1 MNLAK
6 LHEAISEHFHDR
18 ECLVYGDRRFSWGQF
33 TDRTRRLAT
42 LFRKHGLGVYR
53 ERSALENWESGQDH
67 IALLLHNC
75 NEYMEGLMGAYKCRA
90 VPFNVNYR
98 YQHEELLYL
107 LQNAQTRAV
116 VYHAR
121 FAPLLKSIKKQLP
134 EIKLWLQV
142 DDGSGQPL
150 LLGALDYERAL
161 LASRADPMDEKA
173 SGNDLFMIYTGG
185 TTGMPKGVLWRQQDI
200 FHALIASYLPDGI
213 TQDEVVEKAAS
224 RMARAKTGMALP
236 PFMHASGCCVAMGVW
251 FMGNTLLIQ
260 SSTERF
266 VAEEVVQEM
275 ESERV
280 ASIAIVGDAFA
291 EPLLSVLDKGEH
303 DLSALRLISSGG
315 AILSERNKQRFQQ
328 HLPQVIIY
336 DVLGS
341 SETGQQGMNISRD
354 QQVASSVDFHM
365 SDGGTIIDASMRK
378 VLTAGSDE
386 IGWMAQR
393 GHVALGYLNDPAK
406 TAKTFPVLDGVRYSV
421 PGDRAQINADGTVH
435 LLGRESVTINSGG
448 EKVFSEEVESVIKRL
463 EGVRD
468 AQVIGTPCERF
479 GQQVTALI
487 ARHDGSVLSVD
498 EIQKHCRAHLA
509 DYKMPRRVILLE
521 NIERTLT
528 GKPDYEWAGATALK
542 WQQNEF
548 KEVM

>member
-18 ECLVYGDRRFSWGQF
+18 ECLVYGERRFTWGQF
-33 TDRTRRLAT
+33 TVRTRRLAA
-42 LFRKHGLGVYR
+42 LFRRHGLGAHR
-53 ERSALENWESGQDH
+53 ERSELENWESGQDH
-67 IALLLHNC
+67 IALYLYNC

-98 YQHEELLYL
+98 YQCEELLYL
-107 LQNAQTRAV
+107 LQNAQTRAI

-121 FAPLLKSIKKQLP
+121 FAPLLGGIRTQLP

-142 DDGSGQPL
+142 DDGSGQAL
-150 LLGALDYERAL
+150 LPGAIDYERAL
-161 LASRADPMDEKA
+161 LASPAEPMDESA
-173 SGNDLFMIYTGG
+173 CGDDLFMIYTGG

-213 TQDEVVEKAAS
+213 VQEQVVELALE
-224 RMARAKTGMALP
+224 RRDRAKSGMALP

-266 VAEEVVQEM
+266 DAEEVVAEM
-275 ESERV
+275 ASERV

-291 EPLLSVLDKGEH
+291 EPLLAVLERGEH
-303 DLSALRLISSGG
+303 GLGSLRLVSSGG
-315 AILSERNKQRFQQ
+315 AILSEKNKQRFQQ
-328 HLPQVIIY
+328 HLPRVIIY

-354 QQVASSVDFHM
+354 RQVASSVDFQM
-365 SDGGTIIDASMRK
+365 SDGSAVIDANMNMT
-378 VLTAGSDE
+378 LEPGSDE

-393 GHVALGYLNDPAK
+393 GHVALGYLNDPVK
-406 TAKTFPVLDGVRYSV
+406 TAKTFPVVEGVRYSV
-421 PGDRAQINADGTVH
+421 PGDRARINTDGGFH

-463 EGVRD
+463 PGVRD
-468 AQVIGTPCERF
+468 AHVIGTPCDRF

-487 ARHDGSVLSVD
+487 ASSQACELTAEEV
-498 EIQKHCRAHLA
+498 QQHCRRHLSE
-509 DYKMPRRVILLE
+509 YKMPRRVLLVE
-521 NIERTLT
+521 KIERTLT
-528 GKPDYEWAGATALK
+528 GKPDYEWAQRTASDLLVAG
-542 WQQNEF
+542 Q
-548 KEVM
+548 

>member
-6 LHEAISEHFHDR
+6 LHEAISEHFYER

-42 LFRKHGLGVYR
+42 LFRQHGLGAHQD
-53 ERSALENWESGQDH
+53 RSELENWESGQDH
-67 IALLLHNC
+67 IALYLYNC

-98 YQHEELLYL
+98 YQQEELLYL
-107 LQNAQTRAV
+107 LQNAQTKAI
-116 VYHAR
+116 VYHSR
-121 FAPLLKSIKKQLP
+121 FAPLLERIRAQLP

-142 DDGSGQPL
+142 DDGSGQAL
-150 LLGALDYERAL
+150 LPGALDYESAL
-161 LASRADPMDEKA
+161 LASPAEPMDESA
-173 SGNDLFMIYTGG
+173 SGDDLFMIYTGG

-213 TQDEVVEKAAS
+213 TQEEVVEKAAS
-224 RMARAKTGMALP
+224 RIDRAKTGMALP

-266 VAEEVVQEM
+266 IAEEVVEEM
-275 ESERV
+275 AAERV

-291 EPLLSVLDKGEH
+291 ESLLAVLDKGNH
-303 DLSALRLISSGG
+303 DLSSLRLISSGG

-328 HLPQVIIY
+328 YLPQVIIY

-354 QQVASSVDFHM
+354 EQVASSVDFQMTDGSTVIDTSM
-365 SDGGTIIDASMRK
+365 SKTLQS
-378 VLTAGSDE
+378 GSEE

-393 GHVALGYLNDPAK
+393 GHVALGYLNDAVK
-406 TAKTFPVLDGVRYSV
+406 TAKTFPVVEGVRYSV
-421 PGDRAQINADGTVH
+421 PGDRARVNADGSFH
-435 LLGRESVTINSGG
+435 LLGRESFTINSGG

-463 EGVRD
+463 SGVRD
-468 AQVIGTPCERF
+468 AQVIGMPCDRF
-479 GQQVTALI
+479 GQQVTALV
-487 ARHDGSVLSVD
+487 ASQPSCGLTGEDV
-498 EIQKHCRAHLA
+498 QQHCRRHLA
-509 DYKMPRRVILLE
+509 DYKMPRRVFLVDT
-521 NIERTLT
+521 IERTIT
-528 GKPDYEWAGATALK
+528 GKPDYEWAKAIVNDLLAAG
-542 WQQNEF
+542 
-548 KEVM
+548 

>member
-6 LHEAISEHFHDR
+6 LHEAISEHFHDK
-18 ECLVYGDRRFSWGQF
+18 ECLVYGDRRFTWGQF

-53 ERSALENWESGQDH
+53 ERSELENWESGQDH
-67 IALLLHNC
+67 IALFLHNC
-75 NEYMEGLMGAYKCRA
+75 NEYLEGLMGAYKCRA

-98 YQHEELLYL
+98 YQREELLYL
-107 LQNAQTRAV
+107 LQNAQTKAV

-121 FAPLLKSIKKQLP
+121 FAPLLEGIQKQLP
-134 EIKLWLQV
+134 EITLWLQV
-142 DDGSGQPL
+142 DDDSGQPL

-161 LASRADPMDEKA
+161 LASRADPMDESA
-173 SGNDLFMIYTGG
+173 SGDDLFMIYTGG

-213 TQDEVVEKAAS
+213 TRDEVVEKAVN
-224 RMARAKTGMALP
+224 RMERTRTGMALP
-236 PFMHASGCCVAMGVW
+236 PFMHASGCCIAMGVW
-251 FMGNTLLIQ
+251 FMGNTLVIQ
-260 SSTERF
+260 SSTGRF

-275 ESERV
+275 ASEQV

-315 AILSERNKQRFQQ
+315 ALLSERNKQRFQQ
-328 HLPQVIIY
+328 HLPQVIVY

-354 QQVASSVDFHM
+354 QQVASSVDFQM
-365 SDGGTIIDASMRK
+365 TDGSTVIDNSMRK
-378 VLTAGSDE
+378 ILPAGSED
-386 IGWMAQR
+386 IGWMAQHGR
-393 GHVALGYLNDPAK
+393 VALGYLNDPAK
-406 TAKTFPVLDGVRYSV
+406 TAKTFPVVDGVRYSV
-421 PGDRAQINADGTVH
+421 PGDRATVNADGTFH

-463 EGVRD
+463 PGVRD

-487 ARHDGSVLSVD
+487 ASQSSVGLTVED
-498 EIQKHCRAHLA
+498 VQQHCRAHLA
-509 DYKMPRRVILLE
+509 DSMSGPGRPPGSGCKTNLKKYCKHRQKSLLE
-521 NIERTLT
+521 
-528 GKPDYEWAGATALK
+528 GKK
-542 WQQNEF
+542 Q
-548 KEVM
+548 

>member
-1 MNLAK
+1 MNLAR

-33 TDRTRRLAT
+33 TDRTRRLAA
-42 LFRKHGLGVYR
+42 LFRQHGLGAHQD
-53 ERSALENWESGQDH
+53 RSELENWESGQDH
-67 IALLLHNC
+67 IALYLYNC
-75 NEYMEGLMGAYKCRA
+75 NEYLEGLMGAYKCRA

-98 YQHEELLYL
+98 YRQEELLYL
-107 LQNAQTRAV
+107 LQNAQTKGI

-121 FAPLLKSIKKQLP
+121 FAPLLEEIRTQLP

-150 LLGALDYERAL
+150 LPGALDYESAL
-161 LASRADPMDEKA
+161 LASPAQPMDENA
-173 SGNDLFMIYTGG
+173 SADDLFMIYTGG

-213 TQDEVVEKAAS
+213 TLDEVVERAKS
-224 RMARAKTGMALP
+224 RMDRAKTGMALP
-236 PFMHASGCCVAMGVW
+236 PFMHASGCCIAMGVW

-266 VAEEVVQEM
+266 VAEDVVEEM
-275 ESERV
+275 ASERV

-291 EPLLSVLDKGEH
+291 EPLLAVLDKGNR
-303 DLSALRLISSGG
+303 DLSSLRLISSGG

-354 QQVASSVDFHM
+354 GRVASSVDFQM
-365 SDGGTIIDASMRK
+365 TDGSAVIDANMSK
-378 VLTAGSDE
+378 TLPSGSEE

-393 GHVALGYLNDPAK
+393 GHVALGYLNDPVK
-406 TAKTFPVLDGVRYSV
+406 TAETFPVVEGVRYSV
-421 PGDRAQINADGTVH
+421 PGDRARVNADGSFH

-463 EGVRD
+463 SGVRD
-468 AQVIGTPCERF
+468 AQVIGMPCERF

-487 ARHDGSVLSVD
+487 ASQPSCGLTGEEV
-498 EIQKHCRAHLA
+498 QQHCRRHLA
-509 DYKMPRRVILLE
+509 DYKMPRRVFLVDT
-521 NIERTLT
+521 IERTIT
-528 GKPDYEWAGATALK
+528 GKPDYEWAQAIASDLLAAVK
-542 WQQNEF
+542 RI
-548 KEVM
+548 

>member
-18 ECLVYGDRRFSWGQF
+18 ECLVYGERRFSWGEF
-33 TDRTRRLAT
+33 TERTRRLAA
-42 LFRKHGLGVYR
+42 LFRSHGLGAHK
-53 ERSALENWESGQDH
+53 ERSQLENWESGQDH
-67 IALLLHNC
+67 IALYLYNC
-75 NEYMEGLMGAYKCRA
+75 NEYMEGLMSAYKCRA

-98 YQHEELLYL
+98 YRQEELVYL
-107 LQNAQTRAV
+107 LQNAQTRAI

-121 FAPLLKSIKKQLP
+121 FAPLLQGIRKQLP

-150 LLGALDYERAL
+150 LRGALDYERAL
-161 LASRADPMDEKA
+161 RTSHAEPMDESA
-173 SGNDLFMIYTGG
+173 SGDDLFMIYTGG
-185 TTGMPKGVLWRQQDI
+185 TTGMPKGVLWRQLDI

-213 TQDEVVEKAAS
+213 SQEQVVELAVS
-224 RMARAKTGMALP
+224 RMERAKTGMALP

-275 ESERV
+275 ASERV
-280 ASIAIVGDAFA
+280 ASIAIVGDGFA
-291 EPLLSVLDKGEH
+291 EPLLEVLERGEH
-303 DLSALRLISSGG
+303 DLGSLRLISSGG

-328 HLPQVIIY
+328 HLPKVIIY

-354 QQVASSVDFHM
+354 EQVASSVDFQM
-365 SDGGTIIDASMRK
+365 TDGSTVIDTGLSK
-378 VLTAGSDE
+378 ILPPGSDD

-406 TAKTFPVLDGVRYSV
+406 TAKTFPVVEGVRYSV
-421 PGDRAQINADGTVH
+421 PGDRARVNADGSIH

-463 EGVRD
+463 PGVRD
-468 AQVIGTPCERF
+468 AQVIGTPCDRF

-487 ARHDGSVLSVD
+487 ASHSSAGLID
-498 EIQKHCRAHLA
+498 EDVKQHCRAHLA
-509 DYKMPRRVILLE
+509 DYKMPRRVFLVE

-528 GKPDYEWAGATALK
+528 GKPDYEWAKATARQLL
-542 WQQNEF
+542 Q
-548 KEVM
+548 EV